1 MGYVLFRSME
11 EKSMKKK
18 LIRITTVPISLK
30 ILLTDQLSFMNKHFD
45 VIGVSSDGNELKEVE
60 EKEGIKTIPLNMS
73 REITPLK
80 DFISL
85 VKMIVLLLKEK
96 PNIVHTHTP
105 KAGIIGM
112 LASWIC
118 RVPNRLH
125 TVAGLP
131 VMEAKGNKKS
141 FCYL

>member
-60 EKEGIKTIPLNMS
+60 EKEGIKTID
-73 REITPLK
+73 RHDEIIL
-80 DFISL
+80 
-85 VKMIVLLLKEK
+85 K
-96 PNIVHTHTP
+96 PNSI
-105 KAGIIGM
+105 
-112 LASWIC
+112 
-118 RVPNRLH
+118 
-125 TVAGLP
+125 
-131 VMEAKGNKKS
+131 NKNIKIS
-141 FCYL
+141 RW